1 MTGNKK
7 ITGNTVKRI
16 ALITLLAAL
25 LFTCEKMPEYC
36 GDGYSLNSAT
46 QFCHAGVSYNKCSGA
61 KYDPENQQCDDA
73 GVLKERCPGGDDF
86 FNSVTEFCAG
96 GKKYELCDNKEFNP
110 TNQTCEAGVIKTRC
124 PGGTDYINPAT
135 EFCSGGDRYV
145 KCNGNNYNPANQT
158 CDIGIVKDRCGSSYF
173 DPVTEFCDNG
183 NYYTKC
189 GGNVYDPLT
198 QICMAG
204 EIYTLCGEDEP
215 VPAGTP
221 CGGHIHTLYTGAV
234 PEEGGTVYPATKS
247 YPIETLVGVTATAAQ
262 GYKFI
267 RWDGASESTNPIITV
282 TMDRDKQLVA
292 IFEQII
298 TDTTDHSVP
307 LTTTVTPGNS
317 GTITRNPNRLR
328 YDPGTL
334 VTVTATPEDHYRFTG
349 WSGSETS
356 TSSSIVITMNG
367 PKSLI
372 ANFERLTYTLT
383 TPEATGGTVT
393 RNLTQASYTA
403 GTIVTVTATPAD
415 GYEFTSWSG
424 ASSSTNTTVPVTMDG
439 NKELVA
445 NFRLIPTYTLTVNPN
460 TTAGGTVT
468 PASPQ
473 TGITA
478 GTQVT
483 VTATENFGYRF
494 TNWTVATGNATFG
507 NANNATTTVS
517 LSSNATIRANFELIC
532 YTLTINRNPTAGGTV
547 TPSPANSAGCP
558 SGTYTVGASVTV
570 TQTSNTGYRFTG
582 WVGAATGTSNSVT
595 VIMNS
600 DLTLTANYIRQF
612 TLTISRNMTNGG
624 TVLVNNVS
632 YTVPT
637 THDSGAVV
645 NITATPSN
653 VHGFWKWLGVNSH
666 SAASTVTMHSDQ
678 SITANFK
685 GGYFN
690 QAISYG
696 SFIDPRDGQSYR
708 IIHINGRTWM
718 AENIN
723 YNIPLS
729 TANVC
734 NNNDE
739 NNCAKYGRLYYWFE
753 AKNYACP
760 DGWRFSTGDDWGT
773 LVNFAG
779 GPDVAGKK
787 LKAKT
792 GWPSGGNGTDDYGF
806 SAVPGGLDNSE
817 AGEGGYWWT
826 DEEYGNDTERAYRRG
841 MGSGD
846 GMWRNHEGR
855 GRKHSVRCV
864 RN

>member
-1 MTGNKK
+1 MTDYKK
-7 ITGNTVKRI
+7 LMSVKLK
-16 ALITLLAAL
+16 LITLCKCFCLTAL
-25 LFTCEKMPEYC
+25 FLCACSELPDHC
-36 GDGYSLNSAT
+36 GDNNKFNSST
-46 QFCHAGVSYNKCSGA
+46 HFCFNDETIAKCGGND
-61 KYDPENQQCDDA
+61 YDP
-73 GVLKERCPGGDDF
+73 P
-86 FNSVTEFCAG
+86 
-96 GKKYELCDNKEFNP
+96 
-110 TNQTCEAGVIKTRC
+110 
-124 PGGTDYINPAT
+124 T
-135 EFCSGGDRYV
+135 EFCSGGAVMD
-145 KCNGNNYNPANQT
+145 KCGGTEY
-158 CDIGIVKDRCGSSYF
+158 S
-173 DPVTEFCDNG
+173 PVTQFCYGDTTV
-183 NYYTKC
+183 TKC
-189 GGNVYDPLT
+189 GGNDYDPPT
-198 QICMAG
+198 QRC
-204 EIYTLCGEDEP
+204 
-215 VPAGTP
+215 
-221 CGGHIHTLYTGAV
+221 
-234 PEEGGTVYPATKS
+234 
-247 YPIETLVGVTATAAQ
+247 VGDTIV
-262 GYKFI
+262 K
-267 RWDGASESTNPIITV
+267 RCHDGS
-282 TMDRDKQLVA
+282 
-292 IFEQII
+292 
-298 TDTTDHSVP
+298 SVP
-307 LTTTVTPGNS
+307 L
-317 GTITRNPNRLR
+317 
-328 YDPGTL
+328 
-334 VTVTATPEDHYRFTG
+334 
-349 WSGSETS
+349 GSAC
-356 TSSSIVITMNG
+356 VV
-367 PKSLI
+367 
-372 ANFERLTYTLT
+372 YTLT
-383 TPEATGGTVT
+383 TTISAG
-393 RNLTQASYTA
+393 N
-403 GTIVTVTATPAD
+403 GTILVNDVASAGITSHDSGTTVNVKAEPAV
-415 GYEFTSWSG
+415 GYTFTGWSG